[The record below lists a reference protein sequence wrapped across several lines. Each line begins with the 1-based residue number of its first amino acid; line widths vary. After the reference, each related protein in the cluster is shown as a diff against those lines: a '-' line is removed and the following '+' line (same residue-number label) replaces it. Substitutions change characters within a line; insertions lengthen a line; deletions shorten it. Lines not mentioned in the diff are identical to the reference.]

1 MNGWLKLRVG
11 ALLLVVGLLVPFGVA
26 AQDGEA
32 IPSFDVWLQAMSGP
46 LVGTA
51 VALLLSVAA
60 EHWSQFE
67 ALSPKSKRVVYFGL
81 CMVLPLVAASLRA
94 LLGYVPWSFDPL
106 LWHALWNGFGA
117 AGVGTLGHTFK
128 LPNA

>member
-1 MNGWLKLRVG
+1 MNSWLRLRVG
-11 ALLLVVGLLVPFGVA
+11 ALLLVVALLLPFGVA
-26 AQDGEA
+26 AQNGDA
-32 IPSFDVWLQAMSGP
+32 IPSFDTWLQAMSGP

-51 VALLLSVAA
+51 VALLLSVVA
-60 EHWSQFE
+60 EHWQKFE
-67 ALSPKSKRVVYFGL
+67 AMPPQKKRVVYFGL
-81 CMVLPLVAASLRA
+81 CMVLPLLAASGRA

-128 LPNA
+128 LPKV